1 MLKQCQQKWFGLL
14 PSVISLKD
22 LQWLYSAARGTAE
35 RVGSFAGCL
44 VGSTQGSSDCS
55 NVCVQPV
62 TTMMQ
67 LLWQQLGRCARA
79 AQAKLN
85 FEVVKAARTSV
96 FSSFIFPS
104 PFLW

>member
-1 MLKQCQQKWFGLL
+1 
-14 PSVISLKD
+14 
-22 LQWLYSAARGTAE
+22 
-35 RVGSFAGCL
+35 
-44 VGSTQGSSDCS
+44 
-55 NVCVQPV
+55 VQPV